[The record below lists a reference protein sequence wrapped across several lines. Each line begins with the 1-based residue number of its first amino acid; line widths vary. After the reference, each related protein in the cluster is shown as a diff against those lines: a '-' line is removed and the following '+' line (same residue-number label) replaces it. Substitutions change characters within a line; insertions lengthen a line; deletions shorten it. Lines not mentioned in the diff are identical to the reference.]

1 MSPQDKPL
9 VWMHGE
15 ITTPP
20 FSANA
25 RIEAGYLLRQV
36 QKGIK
41 LSLPQSRPMPSIGAR
56 CHELRIND
64 ENLTW
69 RIIYR
74 IYTDA
79 ILILEVFEKKTS
91 KTPKSILEIC
101 KQRIQ
106 LYQADVKEWKNK
118 MDKKKKEALESKAYK
133 VGSVEEFLGLSAEE
147 SEYIELKLALSDALA
162 KRRKKS
168 NLTQAQLAK
177 MLKSSQSRVAKMEK
191 GDPTVSVD
199 LLVKSLLAMGANK
212 KSIAK
217 AIA

>member
-41 LSLPQSRPMPSIGAR
+41 LSLPQSRPMSSIGTR

-74 IYTDA
+74 IYTDV
-79 ILILEVFEKKTS
+79 ILILEVFEKKTN
-91 KTPKSILEIC
+91 KTPKSIIDIC
-101 KQRIQ
+101 KQRINR
-106 LYQADVKEWKNK
+106 YEADV
-118 MDKKKKEALESKAYK
+118 
-133 VGSVEEFLGLSAEE
+133 
-147 SEYIELKLALSDALA
+147 
-162 KRRKKS
+162 RKW
-168 NLTQAQLAK
+168 
-177 MLKSSQSRVAKMEK
+177 EK
-191 GDPTVSVD
+191 
-199 LLVKSLLAMGANK
+199 
-212 KSIAK
+212 
-217 AIA
+217 

>member
-1 MSPQDKPL
+1 MSSNDKPL

-20 FSANA
+20 FSSNA

-41 LSLPQSRPMPSIGAR
+41 LSLPKSRPMPSIGTR

-79 ILILEVFEKKTS
+79 ILILDVFEKKTNR
-91 KTPKSILEIC
+91 TPKSTIDIC
-101 KQRIQ
+101 KQRIKR
-106 LYQADVKEWKNK
+106 YEADVKEW
-118 MDKKKKEALESKAYK
+118 
-133 VGSVEEFLGLSAEE
+133 
-147 SEYIELKLALSDALA
+147 
-162 KRRKKS
+162 
-168 NLTQAQLAK
+168 
-177 MLKSSQSRVAKMEK
+177 EK
-191 GDPTVSVD
+191 
-199 LLVKSLLAMGANK
+199 
-212 KSIAK
+212 
-217 AIA
+217 

>member
-41 LSLPQSRPMPSIGAR
+41 LSLPQSRPMPSIGVR

-101 KQRIQ
+101 KQRIK
-106 LYQADVKEWKNK
+106 LYQADVKEWKK
-118 MDKKKKEALESKAYK
+118 
-133 VGSVEEFLGLSAEE
+133 
-147 SEYIELKLALSDALA
+147 
-162 KRRKKS
+162 
-168 NLTQAQLAK
+168 
-177 MLKSSQSRVAKMEK
+177 
-191 GDPTVSVD
+191 
-199 LLVKSLLAMGANK
+199 
-212 KSIAK
+212 
-217 AIA
+217 

>member
-1 MSPQDKPL
+1 MSPRDKPL
-9 VWMHGE
+9 VWMYGE
-15 ITTPP
+15 ISTPP

-36 QKGIK
+36 QKGLK

-91 KTPKSILEIC
+91 KTPKSILEVC
-101 KQRIQ
+101 KQRIK
-106 LYQADVKEWKNK
+106 LYQADVKEWKK
-118 MDKKKKEALESKAYK
+118 
-133 VGSVEEFLGLSAEE
+133 
-147 SEYIELKLALSDALA
+147 
-162 KRRKKS
+162 
-168 NLTQAQLAK
+168 
-177 MLKSSQSRVAKMEK
+177 
-191 GDPTVSVD
+191 
-199 LLVKSLLAMGANK
+199 
-212 KSIAK
+212 
-217 AIA
+217 

>member
-36 QKGIK
+36 QKGVK
-41 LSLPQSRPMPSIGAR
+41 LSLPKSRPMPSIGTR
-56 CHELRIND
+56 CHELKINM
-64 ENLTW
+64 
-69 RIIYR
+69 
-74 IYTDA
+74 
-79 ILILEVFEKKTS
+79 EK
-91 KTPKSILEIC
+91 
-101 KQRIQ
+101 R
-106 LYQADVKEWKNK
+106 
-118 MDKKKKEALESKAYK
+118 KKKDLESKGYK
-133 VGSVEEFLGLSAEE
+133 VGSVEEFLGLSTEE
-147 SEYIELKLALSDALA
+147 SEYIELKLALSEALA
-162 KRRKKS
+162 TRRKKS

-177 MLKSSQSRVAKMEK
+177 LLKSSQSRVAKMEK

-199 LLVKSLLAMGANK
+199 LLVKSLLALGADK
-212 KSIAK
+212 KSIAR